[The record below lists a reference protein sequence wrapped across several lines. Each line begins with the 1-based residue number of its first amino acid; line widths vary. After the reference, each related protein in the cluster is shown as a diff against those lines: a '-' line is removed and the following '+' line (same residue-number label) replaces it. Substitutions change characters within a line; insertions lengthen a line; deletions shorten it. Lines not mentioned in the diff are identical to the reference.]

1 MLFAA
6 VVLTWKLAVK
16 RTLWVVASINAVTLG
31 SVCQLPSV
39 EIGVRNEKPAPA
51 EAVPLDPVQSVPVY
65 DCAVSATCTTSLA
78 AVRYANRNVGMDV
91 LGGTTMQSLCARANV
106 LEGLESA
113 RLNVPAFGCA
123 ASHFG

>member
-39 EIGVRNEKPAPA
+39 VIGARNEAPAPPDA
-51 EAVPLDPVQSVPVY
+51 MPFDPVQSVPVY
-65 DCAVSATCTTSLA
+65 DCALSATCTTSLA

-91 LGGTTMQSLCARANV
+91 LGGTTMQSLCARASV
-106 LEGLESA
+106 LDGFESA
-113 RLNVPAFGCA
+113 RLNAPVFACVE
-123 ASHFG
+123 SHFA